1 MIQDK
6 KTIAFEANPTTAS
19 IAFGLAMGLIPQ
31 MFQHMEESS
40 NGVLTFPKEKQEEIF
55 EVLQTAFRQAN
66 IVAGTREAMLKDKKF
81 MAEMEEIF
89 GEINLDEAI

>member
-40 NGVLTFPKEKQEEIF
+40 NGVLKFPH
-55 EVLQTAFRQAN
+55 
-66 IVAGTREAMLKDKKF
+66 
-81 MAEMEEIF
+81 
-89 GEINLDEAI
+89 